1 MKVSVIDYEGKEIEI
16 TEQQKVFCELYAYS
30 EIRGSGVKCYEQAF
44 EIDLSVPSGYNTCKV
59 NASKLLTSTNILSYI
74 RALYSTTLNEDT
86 VDNELSFLI
95 SQNADFGAKLG
106 AIKEFNNLKQ
116 RIIKKAEIK
125 HELPDDFEI
134 VRHPAHSSIKTRPP
148 QPE

>member
-1 MKVSVIDYEGKEIEI
+1 MKVKVLDYEGKEIEL
-16 TEQQKVFCELYAYS
+16 TEEQKTFCELYAYS
-30 EIRGSGVKCYEQAF
+30 DIRGNGVRCYEQAF
-44 EIDLSVPSGYNTCKV
+44 EVDLTLPSGYNTCKV

-74 RALYSTTLNEDT
+74 RALYSTTLNEET

-116 RIIKKAEIK
+116 RIIKKAEI
-125 HELPDDFEI
+125 
-134 VRHPAHSSIKTRPP
+134 RHPAHEKIKTRPP
-148 QPE
+148 QE